1 MPPHG
6 TPSKTSRPSLSAMRR
21 HARQFKITAA
31 KQRDASELQLPH
43 EQVQHLQEQVQHSQS
58 ELDTAK
64 QKMKNMFT
72 EEQVLQQFSDIKR
85 EFVTLSD
92 VEALHEQIKTLKQ
105 EIASSIVHE
114 NKLLDELNEYKSE
127 LAAWMDQCIERCQS
141 ALLNMAN
148 LPSCNYGIVVGFDD
162 KSLNGTIV
170 EKFSA
175 DRATNTF
182 LVGTVTGS
190 SFALPAKNNWRL
202 PRWLATCCTSL
213 QAISEC

>member
-1 MPPHG
+1 MQ
-6 TPSKTSRPSLSAMRR
+6 R

-31 KQRDASELQLPH
+31 KQRDASELQLLH

-85 EFVTLSD
+85 EFVT
-92 VEALHEQIKTLKQ
+92 HEQINILEQ
-105 EIASSIVHE
+105 EVADLRNAASPIVHE
-114 NKLLDELNEYKSE
+114 HELLTDELNKCKTE
-127 LAAWMDQCIERCQS
+127 LAALMDQCNERCQS

-148 LPSCNYGIVVGFDD
+148 LPSCNYGIVIGFDD

-182 LVGTVTGS
+182 LVGT
-190 SFALPAKNNWRL
+190 KD
-202 PRWLATCCTSL
+202 
-213 QAISEC
+213 